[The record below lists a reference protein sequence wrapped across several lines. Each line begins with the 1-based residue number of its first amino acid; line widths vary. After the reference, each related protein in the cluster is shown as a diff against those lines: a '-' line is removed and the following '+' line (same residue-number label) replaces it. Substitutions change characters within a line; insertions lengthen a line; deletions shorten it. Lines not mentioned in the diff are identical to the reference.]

1 MTITLERSASLVD
14 ELRPNIHGDVLGAG
28 DINYDDAR
36 KVWNGMIDKR
46 PAVIV
51 RCLGVGDVI
60 EAVNFA
66 RDRQLPLAVRGGSHS
81 AAGLALCDDG
91 VVIDLTRMRGARVD
105 SAAQTVQAQAGMLWS
120 DLDRESQVYGLATTG
135 GTVSNTGVSGLTLGG
150 GLGWLMGKHGL
161 ACDNL
166 LSVDLVTAEGK
177 VVTASE
183 AEHPDLFWALRGGG
197 GNFGVA
203 TSFAFRLHEVG
214 PQVLGGLVIHPLAA
228 AGSVLRFYRDF
239 CMQLPDEAEAF
250 ASILTSPDG
259 QPVVALILG
268 YNGPLAEGERV
279 LQTARQF
286 GSPLADTVAP
296 IPYVQRQRLIDDL
309 GVHGIHRYWK
319 SGFLQQSSDEFIDLV
334 VDRAQTITSPM
345 TAIGMFFFH
354 GAAARVDPEATA
366 FGLRAVQW
374 DFDIIAQWTNP
385 AEAALHV
392 QWTREFWK
400 DVEPHASGVYV
411 NHIAEDEPGRVT
423 AAYGPNYARLVSVK
437 TQYDPG
443 NLFRLNHNI
452 RPARSSAT
460 LE

>member
-1 MTITLERSASLVD
+1 MTITSDLSATLTG
-14 ELRPNIHGDVLGAG
+14 ELRPNIHGDVLGAADVG
-28 DINYDDAR
+28 YDDAR

-46 PAVIV
+46 PAAIV

-66 RDRQLPLAVRGGSHS
+66 RERQLPLSVRGGSHS

-105 SAAQTVQAQAGMLWS
+105 AAAKTIQAQAGMLWS
-120 DLDRESQVYGLATTG
+120 DLDRETQVYGLATTG

-150 GLGWLMGKHGL
+150 GLGWLMGKHAL

-177 VVTASE
+177 VVTASQSD
-183 AEHPDLFWALRGGG
+183 HPDLFWALRGGG

-203 TSFAFRLHEVG
+203 TSFSFKLYEVG
-214 PQVLGGLVIHPLAA
+214 PVLGGLVIHPLAA

-239 CMQLPDEAEAF
+239 CMELPDEAEAF
-250 ASILTSPDG
+250 ASILTAPDG
-259 QPVVALILG
+259 QPVIALILG

-279 LQTARQF
+279 LQAARQF
-286 GSPLADTVAP
+286 GSPVADTVGP
-296 IPYVQRQRLIDDL
+296 IPYVQRQQLIDDL
-309 GVHGIHRYWK
+309 GVHGLHRYWK
-319 SGFLQQSSDEFIDLV
+319 SGFLQQISDDFIDIV
-334 VDRAQTITSPM
+334 VDRAQTITSPQ
-345 TAIGMFFFH
+345 TAIGFFFFH
-354 GAAARVDPEATA
+354 GAASRVDPQATA

-374 DFDIIAQWTNP
+374 DFDIISQWTNP
-385 AEAALHV
+385 AESPIHV

-400 DVEPHASGVYV
+400 DVEHYASGVYV

-452 RPARSSAT
+452 RPRAQ
-460 LE
+460 